1 MKRRYT
7 RTNAVGIG
15 LAVLSLALGAVGAN
29 AMSLELVENGGFETG
44 DLTGWDV
51 SDNVAILGSHV
62 GVNAYAGS
70 FMAVLSPEGI
80 MDADLSQLLD
90 LGSVPPS
97 AMATVAFAF
106 NMQAEDNRDDGR
118 QDEDFLTASI
128 GGQTLLTQPLND
140 PFDLDPDGKTVQ
152 GWKHMSWQIPVQ
164 SLLSAPLSISFH
176 VQNEVDR
183 GQYYTA
189 YVDAVSVTAASAAVP
204 EVSSTVII
212 LGCALLALEGF
223 RRRFA
228 K

>member
-29 AMSLELVENGGFETG
+29 AMSVELVQNGGFETG
-44 DLTGWDV
+44 DLTSWAGAGDV
-51 SDNVAILGSHV
+51 AVLGSHV
-62 GVNAYAGS
+62 GVNPFDGS
-70 FMAVLSPEGI
+70 YMAVLSPQGV
-80 MDADLSQLLD
+80 MNADLSQMLD
-90 LGSVPPS
+90 LGSLPPS
-97 AMATVAFAF
+97 AIATVAFAF
-106 NMQAEDNRDDGR
+106 NMQAEDNRDDGKK
-118 QDEDFLTASI
+118 DEDFLTASI
-128 GGQTLLTQPLND
+128 GGTTLLTQPLND
-140 PFDLDPDGKTVQ
+140 PFDLDPNGKTVQ
-152 GWKHMSWQIPVQ
+152 GWKYMSWQIPVQ

-189 YVDAVSVTAASAAVP
+189 YVDAVSVSAPAAVP

-223 RRRFA
+223 RRKYA